1 MKLDKLILANW
12 GQLPY
17 GEYEFSNMTL
27 LTGPTGAGKS
37 TMLDA
42 LQTVM
47 TASYQGIVAY
57 NPGQEEVQGN
67 QRRGKSKR
75 TLESFVCGAEY
86 SRFSRP
92 DGAQGYVAAVFRPG
106 PKEGLAKPFTAL
118 VAASARVDGI
128 GERRGAKLERLE
140 LVIVDDEALSIG
152 DFLKDAESN
161 EWVAVDDIV
170 KRLKARYRKVTSYDG
185 TKKDYLCAL
194 YGRFR
199 GRNSVTWDETQ
210 NAAKAWSQSIAYK
223 PIGSVHDL
231 VREDI
236 LEFDGKQLQES
247 ITRISDL
254 MKQVTN
260 LREEGARIAATVARL
275 SELKAAI
282 NSTTAAFE
290 EQVQYDLLAAR
301 VHLRDDQARIDQ
313 ERQKIASDTEIAER
327 NLAAKKTQEALKQ
340 SADASR
346 IELKVKLGGIAA
358 HGAKERLEE
367 KLRLASQL
375 SKDTLEAL
383 TKGLLEAARLENAAR
398 QLIGKPIPEQFPAL
412 RAAVEAVA
420 RTFAATELERLAAL
434 RDSVLDAARDEE
446 LVPTKLLQL
455 VAAFEGANEGLAEVH
470 AALVGPTDSVSMA
483 IAAESATLD
492 ARIEAEQRGVR
503 DLADRKQRLAA
514 GASNYP
520 RDTAYAVDRI
530 REHLPEASVQVLCDL
545 VEPKSEA
552 WQPAIEGYL
561 DFARFNLIVKP
572 DYEAATI
579 DYLQSIN
586 SRAKVI
592 QGKQCLDKADPNRV
606 PRDSIIHELHTDH
619 PIAKAY
625 LIEQYGTVVKVET
638 SQQLRSTLRGLTK
651 DGKGSGSRTMFVV
664 DKRELVFGRAARER
678 ALRDTTAQLE
688 AAEVSLAR
696 LRDLKKWLGDLR
708 GALQVR
714 EPNFNAQPLE
724 AAATDIDHARRSL
737 SQLDLTEVLA
747 LEAALKAVEE
757 QIADHQRQITAA
769 EKAITLADERTGK
782 SEEAIRGIQARRG
795 ERLRDL
801 EDQIRRLKQLCE
813 VNPER
818 TYTVLAEQ
826 VEDLLNSGATSVE
839 VNSRRDFLRSVPA
852 TRLGDVRELLT
863 DFNAKAKSEERFH
876 VVLPHLADTSAF
888 DPCYGPLAQLG
899 REVSQRYAELEG
911 VGLYN
916 NRNEVE
922 KAERSFHDV
931 FTKQFCVEIK
941 TKVDDGVRTLRQLN
955 AELQNLKF
963 GTDRFSIDW
972 SKWEPEFADFYDF
985 FKAVTEL
992 ADSPE
997 TVDLFGDTELSEKH
1011 IAVRK
1016 RIVDL
1021 LLDKDQERAA
1031 RELGRI
1037 ADYRNY
1043 RRYEIWN
1050 ESDSGGRIALSTWG
1064 TGSGG
1069 QLETPAYIV
1078 RAAVVTNRMRLFD
1091 KGASL
1096 RLLVSDESFSKM
1108 DETRARAVLR
1118 YLRDSLDLQVVS
1130 AMPTRNAGGLRPEFD
1145 REYSYSRA
1153 SVDKNGELDFI
1164 LECDERVFKSDK
1176 MRELWDAQRLEAR
1189 EQARLEFE
1197 QREPAETTAP
1207 ADLVAAAE
1215 VKQ

>member
-47 TASYQGIVAY
+47 TAAYQGIVAY
-57 NPGQEEVQGN
+57 NPGQEEVQAN

-75 TLESFVCGAEY
+75 TLESFICGAEY

-92 DGAQGYVAAVFRPG
+92 DGAHGYVAAVFRPG
-106 PKEGLAKPFTAL
+106 PNEGSAKPFTAL
-118 VAASARVDGI
+118 VAASARVDGV

-140 LVIVDDEALSIG
+140 LVIADDEALTIG

-170 KRLKARYRKVTSYDG
+170 KRLKAKYRKVTAHESH
-185 TKKDYLCAL
+185 KRDYLCAL
-194 YGRFR
+194 YGHFR
-199 GRNSVTWDETQ
+199 GKPNVNWDETQ

-231 VREDI
+231 VRDDI

-247 ITRISDL
+247 ISRISDL

-282 NSTTAAFE
+282 VSTTSAFE
-290 EQVQYDLLAAR
+290 EQVQYDLLAAKM
-301 VHLRDDQARIDQ
+301 HLRDDDTRIDL
-313 ERQKIASDTEIAER
+313 ERKKIAQDTDIAER
-327 NLAAKKTQEALKQ
+327 NEALRKTEGALKH
-340 SADASR
+340 SADLSR
-346 IELKVKLGGIAA
+346 IELKVKLGGIEA

-367 KLRLASQL
+367 KLKVSSQVA
-375 SKDTLEAL
+375 KDTLDAL
-383 TKGLLEAARLENAAR
+383 MKGLLAAGRLENTAR
-398 QLIGKPIPEQFPAL
+398 LLIAKSIPEQFPTL
-412 RAAVEAVA
+412 KAAVEALA
-420 RTFAATELERLAAL
+420 CAFAATELDRLAAL
-434 RDSVLDAARDEE
+434 HDAVLDASRDED
-446 LVPTKLLQL
+446 LVAAKLLQL
-455 VAAFEGANEGLAEVH
+455 VSAFEGANEGLAEMH
-470 AALVGPTDSVSMA
+470 AALVGPTDSVSTA
-483 IAAESATLD
+483 IAAEAATLD
-492 ARIEAEQRGVR
+492 ARIDAEQRAVK
-503 DLADRKQRLAA
+503 DLAERKQRLAA

-520 RDTAYAVDRI
+520 RDTANAVDRI
-530 REHLPEASVQVLCDL
+530 REQLPEASVQVLCDL
-545 VEPKSEA
+545 VEPRSEE
-552 WQPAIEGYL
+552 WQQAIEGYL
-561 DFARFNLIVKP
+561 DNARFNLIVKP
-572 DYEAATI
+572 DWEARTI
-579 DYLQSIN
+579 DYLQSVG

-592 QGKQCLDKADPNRV
+592 QGKHCLDKADASRV

-625 LIEQYGTVVKVET
+625 LIEQYGTVIKVED
-638 SQQLRSTLRGLTK
+638 SQQLRTTARGLTK
-651 DGKGSGSRTMFVV
+651 DGKGSGSRTMFVGE
-664 DKRELVFGRAARER
+664 KRELVFGRAARER
-678 ALRDTTAQLE
+678 ALKETVTQLE
-688 AAEVSLAR
+688 AAEAALGR
-696 LRDLKKWLGDLR
+696 LKDLKKLLVDQRGTLGL
-708 GALQVR
+708 LR
-714 EPNFNAQPLE
+714 EPSFNAQPLH
-724 AAATDIDHARRSL
+724 AAATDIDHARRAL
-737 SQLDLTEVLA
+737 GQLDLTEVLA
-747 LEAALKAVEE
+747 LEAALKAIEA
-757 QIADHQRQITAA
+757 QIADHDIQIAA
-769 EKAITLADERTGK
+769 ARKAITLADERTEK
-782 SEEAIRGIQARRG
+782 SEEVIRVIQAKRG
-795 ERLRDL
+795 DRLRDL

-813 VNPER
+813 ANPER

-826 VEDLLNSGATSVE
+826 VEALLTSGTLTIAE
-839 VNSRRDFLRSVPA
+839 VNNRRDRLKSLPA
-852 TRLGDVRELLT
+852 GRLGEVRELLT
-863 DFNAKAKSEERFH
+863 DYNSKAKSEERFQAA
-876 VVLPHLADTSAF
+876 LPHLHDDASF
-888 DPCYGPLAQLG
+888 DPCYGPLAVLG
-899 REVSQRYAELEG
+899 RAVSGLHADLEG
-911 VGLYN
+911 IGLYH

-941 TKVDDGVRTLRQLN
+941 TKVDDGVKTLRQLN

-972 SKWEPEFADFYDF
+972 SKWEPEFEDYYDF

-1011 IAVRK
+1011 VIVRK
-1016 RIVDL
+1016 RIVGL
-1021 LLDKDQERAA
+1021 LLDKDQERAS
-1031 RELGRI
+1031 RDLLRI

-1078 RAAVVTNRMRLFD
+1078 RAAVVTNRMKLFD

-1108 DETRARAVLR
+1108 DEARARAVLR
-1118 YLRDSLDLQVVS
+1118 YLRDGLDLQVVS
-1130 AMPTRNAGGLRPEFD
+1130 AMPTRNAGGLRPEFE

-1153 SVDKNGELDFI
+1153 NVDKNGELDFV
-1164 LECDERVFKSDK
+1164 LECDERIFKTDR
-1176 MRELWDAQRLEAR
+1176 MRDMWDAQRAHAR

-1197 QREPAETTAP
+1197 EKEPAVALEPAAP
-1207 ADLVAAAE
+1207 SGVA
-1215 VKQ
+1215 Q